1 MRRLSVSC
9 YLAFFAKNF
18 DQAKI
23 HSYISKLGILKHF
36 NNHFMSF
43 EKYPSIRVA
52 NLAIVLFCAQTTDV
66 TDFSQLFDANS
77 PVEHH
82 VKCNQLILKLRN
94 RNLTTMFLECFLH
107 IAKVSR

>member
-1 MRRLSVSC
+1 MSC

-23 HSYISKLGILKHF
+23 HSYISKVGILKHF

-52 NLAIVLFCAQTTDV
+52 NLAIVVLFCAQTTDV
-66 TDFSQLFDANS
+66 TDFSQLFDA
-77 PVEHH
+77 HLKFMH
-82 VKCNQLILKLRN
+82 LI
-94 RNLTTMFLECFLH
+94 FY
-107 IAKVSR
+107 

>member
-1 MRRLSVSC
+1 MSC

-66 TDFSQLFDANS
+66 TDFSQLLDAQFEIHAFNFLL
-77 PVEHH
+77 
-82 VKCNQLILKLRN
+82 KMILV
-94 RNLTTMFLECFLH
+94 TQ
-107 IAKVSR
+107 